1 MKKPERLTVMMN
13 FRCSPE
19 QARLLRRMARVAR
32 VSISKML
39 RDGLTLWLERDEKEL
54 NDATT

>member
-1 MKKPERLTVMMN
+1 MMN
-13 FRCSPE
+13 FRCTPE

-32 VSISKML
+32 VPISKML
-39 RDGLTLWLERDEKEL
+39 RDGLSLWLERDEKEL